1 MGQRTDNVPF
11 APRQGLRTDG
21 IGGFAEAVAHWM
33 PGTFR
38 VLWPKGPSASDFL
51 AHAPRRLLRRLRAT
65 VQNPALF
72 AGDLALAALSLL
84 LAAALRLGLDEQVSE
99 TRSFDF
105 LASAVPWF
113 VVVCAVIFPCT
124 CLYNR
129 NWRYASIAD
138 LMGIT
143 RAVCLASLALV
154 FWLYVVSDLGGVPRS
169 LVVIEALILIP
180 LLSAS
185 RLRFKLREMRRFGSS
200 AKVPMVDS
208 RDLVP
213 VLIVGAGDMA
223 DHYIRA
229 LQRDD
234 TSRHWPVGLLD
245 TKSGTDGYHLRGV
258 PVLGKIADFDAALAD
273 LERRGMRPRHLIF
286 TESVASFSNP
296 DMEKLVDRAQELGI
310 AISRPASTLE
320 LRSPKRGDALELRP
334 IAVTDLLERP
344 QAALDQTSVRRMITG
359 CRVAITGCGGSIGSE
374 LTLQVAALHPSE
386 IVLIDA
392 CELNLYTIDMEL
404 KERFPDLK
412 RTACLCNVRE
422 FDRLLQI
429 FGEHRPEL
437 VFHAAA
443 LKHVPMVEL
452 NPCEGALTNII
463 GSMNVA
469 RATKACRAR
478 AMVQISTDKVVNT
491 TNVMGA
497 TKRLAELYCQ
507 ALDLDLPS
515 EGGHTR
521 FMTVRFGNVLGSS
534 GSLIPLFERQL
545 ARGGPLTVTDPEMKR
560 FFMTIREAVELTL
573 HASAY
578 GLQSQSSLG
587 EIFVLDMGEPIKIID
602 MAERMIKLA
611 GYQPG
616 KDIRIE
622 IVGCRPGEKLF
633 EELFDESEERVPL
646 RIPGVMGAIPNSV
659 ALDVLDE
666 CFARIRQAALRG
678 DREAVIDLISEILPS
693 YRRPDAG
700 LFGPISVTGIRQSAT
715 PANSLEEIHGV
726 AAE

>member
-1 MGQRTDNVPF
+1 MSHRTDDVPF
-11 APRQGLRTDG
+11 APRHWLRASGKGSVMEAAARWAPGGLRI
-21 IGGFAEAVAHWM
+21 IG
-33 PGTFR
+33 
-38 VLWPKGPSASDFL
+38 PKGQSGLDFL

-65 VQNPALF
+65 AQNPVLF
-72 AGDLALAALSLL
+72 AGDLALAALSLI
-84 LAAALRLGLDEQVSE
+84 LAAVLRLGLDGQVADPQ
-99 TRSFDF
+99 SFDF

-138 LMGIT
+138 LVGIA
-143 RAVCLASLALV
+143 RAVCVASLALV
-154 FWLYVVSDLGGVPRS
+154 FWLYVVADLSGVPRS

-185 RLRFKLREMRRFGSS
+185 RLRFKLKEMRRFGSS
-200 AKVPMVDS
+200 ARVPTVDS
-208 RDLVP
+208 REIVP
-213 VLIVGAGDMA
+213 VLIVGVGDMA

-258 PVLGKIADFDAALAD
+258 PVLGKIADFEFALAE

-320 LRSPKRGDALELRP
+320 LRSPKRGNALELRP

-359 CRVAITGCGGSIGSE
+359 CRVAITGAGGSIGSE

-404 KERFPDLK
+404 KEKFPDLP

-422 FDRLLQI
+422 YDRLCQI
-429 FGEHRPEL
+429 FGEHKPEL

-469 RATKACRAR
+469 RATRSCRAR

-507 ALDLDLPS
+507 ALDLDPS
-515 EGGHTR
+515 QDGRTR

-578 GLQSQSSLG
+578 GLEAQSSLG

-633 EELFDESEERVPL
+633 EELFDESEKRVPL

-659 ALDVLDE
+659 RLDILDA
-666 CFARIRQAALRG
+666 CFARIHQAATRG
-678 DREAVIDLISEILPS
+678 DRQAVLDSISEVLPS
-693 YRRPDAG
+693 YRRSEADCAG
-700 LFGPISVTGIRQSAT
+700 PPAAANRPSAPVVHPLEGIHS
-715 PANSLEEIHGV
+715 V